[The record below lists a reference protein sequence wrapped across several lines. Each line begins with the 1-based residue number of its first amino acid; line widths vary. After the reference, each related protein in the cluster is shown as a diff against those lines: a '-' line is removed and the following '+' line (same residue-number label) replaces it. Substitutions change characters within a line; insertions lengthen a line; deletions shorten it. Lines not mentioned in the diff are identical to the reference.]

1 MRLPIRRPEPL
12 LLGMAL
18 LAAIGLWL
26 FIAVAEELSEGE
38 NGALDRALL
47 LAMRDPAYRQRAV
60 GPT

>member
-26 FIAVAEELSEGE
+26 FIAVAEEVSEG
-38 NGALDRALL
+38 
-47 LAMRDPAYRQRAV
+47 
-60 GPT
+60 